1 MLIKLAIGVVLFRVM
16 CALPSFGVVETFSLC
31 SIVVGCLGG
40 LRQTEVKR
48 LFAYGSVMHGGFLL
62 VSDVLSFQIYLITY
76 VLSMAVVGLV
86 LTSARVNGQEVVY
99 VSDLSRGVGAL
110 PAVFVLAFFI
120 AMLSVSGIPPL
131 AGF

>member
-1 MLIKLAIGVVLFRVM
+1 
-16 CALPSFGVVETFSLC
+16 
-31 SIVVGCLGG
+31 
-40 LRQTEVKR
+40 
-48 LFAYGSVMHGGFLL
+48 MHGGFLL